1 MCVECNKLGI
11 IRLAP
16 LLPPCLMSA
25 NIQREGEEKESAANI
40 NQMMAAQAHTKIITH
55 FATLISRSYC

>member
-25 NIQREGEEKESAANI
+25 IRQREREEKESAANI
-40 NQMMAAQAHTKIITH
+40 NQMMAQANTKIITH